1 MMNRAGMAALIDDR
15 PTDGIFQVDSAV
27 FTDEAIFEA
36 EMTAIFEGTWIYI
49 GLESQL
55 PKPHSFFT
63 TYIGRQPVLVMKDG
77 DGKIGCFLNTCRHR
91 GTLLCPLKYGR
102 QKFHT
107 CRYHG
112 WSYNSGGENILIAAE
127 ATGQYPPS
135 FLEADHNLVRVA
147 QFESYR
153 GLLFASLNPDVPT
166 LGEHLG
172 DAKVFIDLVVD
183 QSPVGA
189 IEYVPGDATYT
200 FKGNWKL
207 QFENGLDFYHFSST
221 HSSYVDILAE
231 RGRRGT
237 LGILTSE
244 EEPEAQGSFNFKY
257 GHAVNWTILKK
268 SLFSRPLCLE
278 QDSLDAVRQRVG
290 MTRSKWMLRQRNLTI
305 YPNLQI
311 IDINSAQIRTWRPL
325 SANETE
331 MTSHCLGI
339 VGESAAARRFRIRG
353 YEDFFNPPGL
363 ASSDD
368 NVMYELCQ
376 AGYAAQAGPRQGYA
390 RGIAGTPNACDRYA
404 AELGISPVESGLG
417 VGKAFGDKTF
427 GGETNFFP
435 GYREWKRLLQRRAA

>member
-1 MMNRAGMAALIDDR
+1 MINRARIASLIDDR
-15 PTDGIFQVDSAV
+15 PGDGIFQVDSAV

-36 EMTAIFEGTWIYI
+36 EMTAIFEGTWIFI

-55 PKPHSFFT
+55 PAPHSFFT
-63 TYIGRQPVLVMKDG
+63 THIGRQPVLVMKDG
-77 DGKIGCFLNTCRHR
+77 EGKIGCFLNTCRHR
-91 GTLLCPLKYGR
+91 GTLLCPLKHGR
-102 QKFHT
+102 QKYHT

-112 WSYNSGGENILIAAE
+112 WSYDSGGANVLVTAE
-127 ATGQYPPS
+127 ATGQYASS
-135 FLEADHNLVRVA
+135 FTEADHDLIQVA
-147 QFESYR
+147 RFDSYR
-153 GLLFASLNPDVPT
+153 GLLFASLNPDVPA
-166 LGEHLG
+166 LGDHLG

-189 IEYVPGDATYT
+189 IEYVPGEATYT
-200 FKGNWKL
+200 FNGNWKL

-231 RGRRGT
+231 RGKRGT

-244 EEPEAQGSFNFKY
+244 DEPEAQGSFNFEY
-257 GHAVNWTILKK
+257 GHAVNWSILKK
-268 SLFSRPLCLE
+268 SLFSRPFCLE
-278 QDSLDAVRQRVG
+278 QDALDAARERIG
-290 MTRSKWMLRQRNLTI
+290 PTRTKWMLRQRNLTI

-325 SANETE
+325 SADKTE
-331 MTSHCLGI
+331 MTSHCLGV

-376 AGYAAQAGPRQGYA
+376 AGYAAQAGPRQGYG
-390 RGIAGTPNACDRYA
+390 RGMAGAPDAGARYA
-404 AELGISPVESGLG
+404 AELNISPVEIGIG
-417 VGKAFGDKTF
+417 VGKAFGDDTF

-435 GYREWKRLLQRRAA
+435 GYREWKRLMQRGTN

>member
-1 MMNRAGMAALIDDR
+1 MTDAASLAALIDDR
-15 PTDGIFQVDSAV
+15 PEDGIFAVDSAV

-36 EMTAIFEGTWIYI
+36 EMTAIFEGTWIFI
-49 GLESQL
+49 GLASQL

-63 TYIGRQPVLVMKDG
+63 TYIGRQPVIVMKDG
-77 DGKIGCFLNTCRHR
+77 KGKIGCFLNTCRHR
-91 GTLLCPLKYGR
+91 GTLLCPLKHGR

-112 WSYNSGGENILIAAE
+112 WSYDSGGENVHVTAE
-127 ATGQYPPS
+127 ATGQYAAS
-135 FLEADHNLVRVA
+135 FTEADHNLIRVPR
-147 QFESYR
+147 FESYR

-166 LGEHLG
+166 LDDHLG

-183 QSPVGA
+183 QSPVGE
-189 IEYVPGDATYT
+189 IEYVPGEVTYT

-207 QFENGLDFYHFSST
+207 QFENGLDFYHFSTT
-221 HSSYVDILAE
+221 HSAYVDILAQ
-231 RGRRGT
+231 RGKRGT
-237 LGILTSE
+237 LGVLTSE
-244 EEPEAQGSFNFKY
+244 DEPEAQGSFNFHY
-257 GHAVNWTILKK
+257 GHAVNFSILQQ

-278 QDSLDAVRQRVG
+278 QDALDAVRERVG
-290 MTRSKWMLRQRNLTI
+290 PVRAKWMLRQRNLTI

-325 SANETE
+325 SASKTE

-339 VGESAAARRFRIRG
+339 VGERPAARRFRIRG

-368 NVMYELCQ
+368 NAMYELCQ
-376 AGYAAQAGPRQGYA
+376 AGYAAQAGPRQGYG
-390 RGIAGTPNACDRYA
+390 RGLAGTPGAGDAQA
-404 AELGISPVESGLG
+404 AELGITPVESSMG
-417 VGKAFGDKTF
+417 VGKAFGNEAF

-435 GYREWKRLLQRRAA
+435 GYREWKRLLQRGNG